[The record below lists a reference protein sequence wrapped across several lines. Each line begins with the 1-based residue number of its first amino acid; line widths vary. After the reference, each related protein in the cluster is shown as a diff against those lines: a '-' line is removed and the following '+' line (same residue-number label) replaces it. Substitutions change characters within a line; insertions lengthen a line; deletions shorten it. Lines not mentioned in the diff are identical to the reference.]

1 MSDQNDNN
9 VNMLDPSKFFSI
21 SGNVANIREREYNG
35 TVTKYIMIE
44 DDSNPD
50 WPNFFEVEFYKDK
63 ADLVSGVK
71 NGDFITC
78 QINFGGRKWE
88 KDGEIKGAFFSLK
101 GWKAEVRQSQAS
113 APIGAPPQAQAP
125 QQFQQPQPAFQQGAP
140 IPQEFQQPSQAN
152 QPYQAPHQAQAQAPQ
167 SNMSQANQP
176 QFQQQAPPQQ
186 QPQVGF

>member
-1 MSDQNDNN
+1 MSEQNQN

-21 SGNVANIREREYNG
+21 EGYVVNIREREYND
-35 TVTKYIMIE
+35 TITKYIMIE

-125 QQFQQPQPAFQQGAP
+125 QQFQQPQQAQPFQQGAP
-140 IPQEFQQPSQAN
+140 IPQEFQQVAQ
-152 QPYQAPHQAQAQAPQ
+152 QPQ
-167 SNMSQANQP
+167 
-176 QFQQQAPPQQ
+176 QFQQPQQ